1 MAFFLN
7 LLMSKLKLATLSTV
21 LIIITAIIYI
31 QIDLISYGFS
41 QLKGQVN
48 VIWNSRP
55 IEDVLGDPYT
65 NDTIKQK
72 LILIQEIKAYAMD
85 SLGIK
90 PSNNYSSFFDQ
101 KNKPLLFVL
110 TGAEPFA
117 MKSYEWS
124 FPFLGLVS
132 YKGFF
137 DKESGKKEEIKL
149 QNLGYDTDLGVVG
162 AWSTLGWFKDPVL
175 SAMLKK
181 KEGDLANL
189 IIHELTHGTL
199 YIKDNVEF
207 NENLASFI
215 GEKGAVDFLSHK
227 YGRESKELKA
237 YLENKADDETFSKY
251 ILNGAQAL
259 DSLYKSFNDSYS
271 AQDKKKH
278 KMQLINTII
287 SGVNNLPLFN
297 KEKYLFISTFAKKE
311 KNAFFLSYI
320 RYRATQADFEQE
332 FKKHSN
338 LKAYLNFLKKSYSS
352 L

>member
-7 LLMSKLKLATLSTV
+7 LLMSKLKLAALSTI
-21 LIIITAIIYI
+21 LIITAIIYI

-41 QLKGQVN
+41 QLKGQIN

-55 IEDVLGDPYT
+55 IEDVLGDPHI

-72 LILIQEIKAYAMD
+72 LILIQEIKAFAVD

-90 PSNNYSSFFDQ
+90 PSENYSSFFDQ

-110 TGAEPFA
+110 TGAEPFS
-117 MKSYEWS
+117 MKDYKWS

-181 KEGDLANL
+181 NEGDLANL

-215 GEKGAVDFLSHK
+215 GEKGAVDFLTHK
-227 YGRESKELKA
+227 YGRNSKELKV

-251 ILNGAQAL
+251 ILNEAQAL
-259 DSLYKSFNDSYS
+259 DSLYKSFNNSYS
-271 AQDKKKH
+271 TQDKTKH
-278 KMQLINTII
+278 KMQLINTIVG
-287 SGVNNLPLFN
+287 GVNNLTLFH
-297 KEKYLFISTFAKKE
+297 KEKYLFISSFAKKE
-311 KNAFFLSYI
+311 KNAFFMSYM
-320 RYRATQADFEQE
+320 RYRSTQGDFEQE
-332 FKKHSN
+332 FKKYSG
-338 LKAYLNFLKKSYSS
+338 LKAYLDFLKKTYSS